1 MLNRLIGRII
11 AGLIAAGLAAG
22 AAGVTVIAAGF
33 GLYALLRHWLTAPAA
48 GGATALA
55 FALLTVL
62 IALVAP
68 VILKGRPRKAS
79 PGLKLDGESA
89 RTAIESGMAI
99 LATILELRAALSTR
113 GGKGREARRG
123 K

>member
-22 AAGVTVIAAGF
+22 AAGVAVIAAGF
-33 GLYALLRHWLTAPAA
+33 GLYDLLRHWLSAPAA

-55 FALLTVL
+55 FAVLTLL
-62 IALVAP
+62 IAILAP
-68 VILKGRPRKAS
+68 VLLKGRPRKPAA
-79 PGLKLDGESA
+79 GMKLDGATA
-89 RTAIESGMAI
+89 RTAIESAMAI
-99 LATILELRAALSTR
+99 LATVLELRAAGVGR
-113 GGKGREARRG
+113 RGKGRETRR

>member
-22 AAGVTVIAAGF
+22 AAGVAVIAAGF
-33 GLYALLRHWLTAPAA
+33 GLYALLGHWLAPPAA

-55 FALLTVL
+55 FALLTIL

-68 VILKGRPRKAS
+68 AILKGRPRKPS
-79 PGLKLDGESA
+79 LGLKLDAETA
-89 RTAIESGMAI
+89 RTAAESAVAI
-99 LATILELRAALSTR
+99 LAAVLELRAARSGR
-113 GGKGREARRG
+113 GARGRQARRG

>member
-22 AAGVTVIAAGF
+22 AAAVAVVAAAF
-33 GLYALLRHWLTAPAA
+33 GLYALLRHWLLEPAA
-48 GGATALA
+48 GGVTALA

-62 IALVAP
+62 IALLAP
-68 VILKGRPRKAS
+68 VLLKARPRKPAA
-79 PGLKLDGESA
+79 GLKLDGATA
-89 RTAIESGMAI
+89 RTAMESAIAI
-99 LATILELRAALSTR
+99 LAAVLELRAAGASR
-113 GGKGREARRG
+113 RGKGRETRRG

>member
-22 AAGVTVIAAGF
+22 AAGVAVIAAGF
-33 GLYALLRHWLTAPAA
+33 GLYALLRHWFSPPAA
-48 GGATALA
+48 GGTTALA

-62 IALVAP
+62 IILVAP
-68 VILKGRPRKAS
+68 AILKGRPRKPSA
-79 PGLKLDGESA
+79 GLKLDGDTA
-89 RTAIESGMAI
+89 RTAVESA
-99 LATILELRAALSTR
+99 LAVLAAVLELRAAQS
-113 GGKGREARRG
+113 KGRSKGRDTRRG

>member
-22 AAGVTVIAAGF
+22 AAGVAVIAAGF
-33 GLYALLRHWLTAPAA
+33 GLYDLLRHWLSAPAA
-48 GGATALA
+48 GGATALV

-68 VILKGRPRKAS
+68 AILKRRPRKAAV
-79 PGLKLDGESA
+79 GLKLDGATA
-89 RTAIESGMAI
+89 RTALESGIAI
-99 LATILELRAALSTR
+99 LAAVLELRAARSSLKS
-113 GGKGREARRG
+113 KGRQARRG

>member
-22 AAGVTVIAAGF
+22 AAGVAVIAAGF
-33 GLYALLRHWLTAPAA
+33 GLYALLRHWLSAPAA
-48 GGATALA
+48 GGATAFA

-62 IALVAP
+62 IALISPA
-68 VILKGRPRKAS
+68 IIKGRPRKPAV
-79 PGLKLDGESA
+79 GLKLDAATA
-89 RTAIESGMAI
+89 RTAIESAMAI
-99 LATILELRAALSTR
+99 FATVLELRAARASR
-113 GGKGREARRG
+113 GAKDRAPRRR